1 MHGAGT
7 TGSAG
12 NNPAFPAQWVYGC
25 SVLSQGTG
33 LLAPVIDIVADQDT
47 SVGVSGPHGLTVR
60 ETTFVRTSIEMLRRP
75 AATAPR
81 RNVP

>member
-1 MHGAGT
+1 L
-7 TGSAG
+7 
-12 NNPAFPAQWVYGC
+12 F
-25 SVLSQGTG
+25 
-33 LLAPVIDIVADQDT
+33 APVIDIVADQDT

-60 ETTFVRTSIEMLRRP
+60 ETTFVRTPNEMLRRP